1 MNSITPSPHRARR
14 RSEESS
20 VVLVSSR
27 LAAVPPRVLG
37 HAVVVVLCLAVAY
50 AGRASNLA
58 GSTGS
63 WSVQRAM
70 FQPSAFAFPEASS
83 PDTLVRPPM
92 TNTADA
98 SSQRL
103 QIMHYDTQPGDTVNS
118 LSNKFDISE
127 NTILWA
133 NSLAPDQQLSPGQQ
147 VTILPV
153 SGVLYTA
160 RSGDSLDEIA
170 RRFQSDA
177 GSIAE
182 FNQISVSAPIATG
195 AQLVIPG
202 GRIEDLTRP
211 DLSSRSFTRPDR
223 TGMGSAVTENPAPS
237 LASPSQLIAPG
248 SDAGATGTSDHIP
261 FKARRQ
267 IAVVKP
273 LAPVVYHVVDGDTL
287 SSIAQHFGVSEAS
300 IAAASG
306 LQGSEDALSV
316 NQKLLI
322 PPVPGV
328 LHVVQTG
335 DTLQAIADRYAADPN
350 AIARANGL
358 KDPFTLQ
365 VGQTLV
371 VPGGKVPEVVPA
383 APTAPRTSYT
393 VTEGDSVSS
402 IANAFGI
409 DMQSII
415 QANGLSD
422 PYMLQQGQT
431 IVIPGVNAA
440 PSIPAAAPHT
450 TYTVQQGDSLSQ
462 IADSF
467 GVDLNKL
474 VGMNSLSDPAN
485 LQPGQQIIIPG
496 AGRVV
501 VPSRPAAAP
510 VIPAPAPRPRVV
522 VAQAAPPPA
531 RSSGNAGWSVVAVA
545 SRFLG
550 TPYVWGGTSPG
561 GFDCSGL
568 VWYAYQHAGVPIPR
582 DMWGQLQ
589 SGSRVSR
596 SNLRPGDI
604 VFFGGTYEA
613 GLSHDGI
620 YIGGGRFV
628 DAVDYG
634 IGVAVSNLNDAY
646 WSSHYYGATRP
657 W

>member
-1 MNSITPSPHRARR
+1 M
-14 RSEESS
+14 
-20 VVLVSSR
+20 
-27 LAAVPPRVLG
+27 G
-37 HAVVVVLCLAVAY
+37 HVVVVVLCLFVAY

-58 GSTGS
+58 GSAGN
-63 WSVQRAM
+63 WSVQQAM

-92 TNTADA
+92 TNTTEA

-103 QIMHYDTQPGDTVNS
+103 QIMHYETQAGDTVSS
-118 LSNKFDISE
+118 LASKFDISE

-133 NSLAPDQQLSPGQQ
+133 NNFSSDQQLTPGRQ

-153 SGVLYTA
+153 SGVLYTTQ
-160 RSGDSLDEIA
+160 SGDSLDAIA

-177 GSIAE
+177 ESIAQ
-182 FNQISVSAPIATG
+182 FNQISVSAPITTG

-202 GRIEDLTRP
+202 GRLEDSNRSG
-211 DLSSRSFTRPDR
+211 LSSRSFTRPDR
-223 TGMGSAVTENPAPS
+223 TGMGNSAVENPAPS
-237 LASPSQLIAPG
+237 LVSPGQLIAPG
-248 SDAGATGTSDHIP
+248 SDAGATGISDRVP
-261 FKARRQ
+261 FKERKQ
-267 IAVVKP
+267 IAPPQP
-273 LAPVVYHVVDGDTL
+273 LIPVVYHVVDGDTL

-306 LQGSEDALSV
+306 LRGSEDSLSI

-328 LHVVQTG
+328 LHVVQDG
-335 DTLQAIADRYAADPN
+335 DTLQAIADHFSADPS
-350 AIARANGL
+350 AIVKANGL

-365 VGQTLV
+365 IGQTLV
-371 VPGGKVPEVVPA
+371 IPGGKVPEVVPA
-383 APTAPRTSYT
+383 APAGPQTSYT

-409 DMQSII
+409 DMQAII
-415 QANGLSD
+415 QANGLAD
-422 PYMLQQGQT
+422 PYMLQPGQT
-431 IVIPGVNAA
+431 IVVPGVSRA
-440 PSIPAAAPHT
+440 PSSPAVAPHT

-467 GVDLNKL
+467 GVSLDKI
-474 VGMNSLSDPAN
+474 VGANSLNDPAN
-485 LQPGQQIIIPG
+485 LQPGQQLIIPG
-496 AGRVV
+496 VGHLVT
-501 VPSRPAAAP
+501 PSRPAPAPAP
-510 VIPAPAPRPRVV
+510 VAAPAPAPRPRPVV
-522 VAQAAPPPA
+522 VQSAPAPA
-531 RSSGNAGWSVVAVA
+531 RSSGNAGWNVVAMA
-545 SRFLG
+545 SRYLG

-561 GFDCSGL
+561 GFDCSGF
-568 VWYAYQHAGVPIPR
+568 VWYAYQRAGVPIPR

-589 SGSRVSR
+589 SGTRVSR

-628 DAVDYG
+628 NAVDYG